1 MGSWTDFQRLRG
13 MQNAGFR
20 LEHDGSGAWC
30 VGEMPSR
37 QPLAPWAPRYS
48 QQKIEDGDSH
58 NNGRSDCLPRPR
70 LARGR

>member
-48 QQKIEDGDSH
+48 QQKIEDGDS
-58 NNGRSDCLPRPR
+58 PQQWPF
-70 LARGR
+70 